1 MPRFSIFMAMAAV
14 ALVAANLAVIR
25 AVVPVSEVSW
35 PLFLVGLLPLLDAQ
49 IIGVYCLIVPRYRIW
64 LRRRA
69 PQERIGFAPTFAA
82 VNALALLIA
91 IATCV
96 MAADAVMACLEYVGE
111 ALVPFVESMHL
122 GQEFENLPIVQF
134 VALPLF
140 LGAILS
146 GPPLLVTLTISWV
159 SSRYKLVIVPRPRPA
174 LPATPHAAIPR
185 ETQSDDNTP

>member
-1 MPRFSIFMAMAAV
+1 MPRFSIFMAMVAV
-14 ALVAANLAVIR
+14 ALVAANLGVIR

-49 IIGVYCLIVPRYRIW
+49 IISVYCLIAPRYRIW

-82 VNALALLIA
+82 VNALALLMAIA
-91 IATCV
+91 ICV
-96 MAADAVMACLEYVGE
+96 MAEDAVMACLSCVGD

-134 VALPLF
+134 VELPLF
-140 LGAILS
+140 LGAIIS
-146 GPPLLVTLTISWV
+146 GPLLMLALTISWV
-159 SSRYKLVIVPRPRPA
+159 SSRYKLVIVPKLRPA
-174 LPATPHAAIPR
+174 PATQAADSG
-185 ETQSDDNTP
+185 ETQNDANTA